1 MTFTIDEVEI
11 PRSLENPLA
20 ADFIAAD
27 FIATVEVRNIV
38 EADGYGSDELSA
50 TPRELL
56 PSWLDQEYEPK
67 RLFAARVD
75 GRIVARSVF
84 ETRPSSEADTVWLGV
99 QVHPEFRR
107 RGIGAAM
114 ADELEALA
122 VADGRSRFVVYTVS
136 RQSDGEQLRSPTGFG
151 SVPLRN
157 PEVRFLLGRGYTLE
171 QVERGSRLA
180 LPVNPVLLGDLQ
192 HAARIKAGPAYHLHH
207 WTGSTPD
214 RWLDD
219 MALLYTRMSTD
230 APTAGL
236 DEPEDVW
243 TRQRLADYEARAALD
258 GRTVVVTTV
267 EHVASGRLVGLT
279 AIGAPAQ
286 LDRPALQ
293 QDTIVLREHRGH
305 RLGMLLKSANLAL
318 LEAEAPGNPSIITF
332 NAEENRHMLDVNEAL
347 GFVPMGYEG
356 AWKKVLPG

>member
-1 MTFTIDEVEI
+1 MTFTIDEVTI
-11 PRSLENPLA
+11 PESLEDPRA
-20 ADFIAAD
+20 ADFIAA
-27 FIATVEVRNIV
+27 AEVRNIV
-38 EADGYGSDELSA
+38 EADGYGTDELSE
-50 TPRELL
+50 TPREML

-84 ETRPSSEADTVWLGV
+84 ETRPSAEADMVWVGV
-99 QVHPEFRR
+99 HVLPEFRR
-107 RGIGAAM
+107 RGIGTAM
-114 ADELEALA
+114 AEQLEALA
-122 VADGRSRFVVYTVS
+122 VADGRSRIVVYTVS

-151 SVPLRN
+151 SVPADN
-157 PEVRFLLGRGYTLE
+157 PEVKFLIGRGYTLE
-171 QVERGSRLA
+171 QVERASRLA
-180 LPVNPVLLGDLQ
+180 LPLDSVALRDLQ
-192 HAARIKAGPAYHLHH
+192 HATRIKAGPDYRLHH

-243 TRQRLADYEARAALD
+243 TRQRLVENEARAAHD
-258 GRTVVVTTV
+258 GRTVIVTTV
-267 EHVASGRLVGLT
+267 EHVASERLVGFT
-279 AIGAPAQ
+279 EISAPEQ
-286 LDRPALQ
+286 LDRPAIQ

-318 LEAEAPGNPSIITF
+318 LEAEAPGHPSIITF

-356 AWKKVLPG
+356 AWKKLLPG